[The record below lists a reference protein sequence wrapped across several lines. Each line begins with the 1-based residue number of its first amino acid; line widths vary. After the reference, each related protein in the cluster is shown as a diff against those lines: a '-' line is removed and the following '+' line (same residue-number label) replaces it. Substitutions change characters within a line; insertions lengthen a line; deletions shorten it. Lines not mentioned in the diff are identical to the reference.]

1 MKLKQT
7 PPIAS
12 DVMKIKE
19 LEQTVA
25 SQEKTLAETEA
36 QTRILVEENRLLKE
50 KNLASRSERE
60 KHSDVPSHR
69 FSTLTNLRRK

>member
-1 MKLKQT
+1 MKLEQT

-36 QTRILVEENRLLKE
+36 HTRILEVYTK
-50 KNLASRSERE
+50 
-60 KHSDVPSHR
+60 R